1 MSVMFAD
8 VFYDANDSG
17 RYLDASQSGYTASL
31 YVSGTVVANGYRG
44 KAGVNGAIGNTF
56 NFQWDNPYAK
66 CWVDVTLIGTI
77 ATLSDYRL
85 KRNVNPM
92 SDGALDRIKTLR
104 PIKYQWDDYEKDNG
118 QGGITKLSTASDD
131 INEGF
136 IAHELQ
142 EIIPSAVDGEKDD
155 PVAMQ
160 SLRNDAISAV
170 VVKAL
175 QELSEKVDFLK
186 SEIEDQRNYINN
198 LEQQITVL
206 KNHD

>member
-1 MSVMFAD
+1 MKEE
-8 VFYDANDSG
+8 YNDMKE
-17 RYLDASQSGYTASL
+17 GY
-31 YVSGTVVANGYRG
+31 N
-44 KAGVNGAIGNTF
+44 
-56 NFQWDNPYAK
+56 
-66 CWVDVTLIGTI
+66 
-77 ATLSDYRL
+77 
-85 KRNVNPM
+85 
-92 SDGALDRIKTLR
+92 
-104 PIKYQWDDYEKDNG
+104 
-118 QGGITKLSTASDD
+118 D